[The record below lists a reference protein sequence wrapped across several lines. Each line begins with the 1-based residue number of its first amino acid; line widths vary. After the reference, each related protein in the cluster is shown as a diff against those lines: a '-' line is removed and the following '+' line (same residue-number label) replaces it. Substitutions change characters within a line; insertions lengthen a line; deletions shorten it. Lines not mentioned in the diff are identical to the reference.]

1 MLSIPGRIRR
11 GRLPGTDAF
20 ANDQQGPQTRLPPL
34 FTTILLCL
42 AAAPLAAQDIKIPE
56 SLGARAS
63 TRVNVTLDDKL
74 LQFASKF
81 LSDKDDEGEA
91 KKLIAGLKSVFVR
104 TFEYDKEGEYNVADV
119 DAVRAQFRGPAWS
132 RIVGVESKKENGN
145 ADVFVMTD
153 KDGKFAGLG
162 VVAVEPKEV
171 TIISI
176 AGAIDPAQF
185 GSLAG
190 KLGIPKLDLQKK
202 QKSGKD
208 D

>member
-1 MLSIPGRIRR
+1 MA
-11 GRLPGTDAF
+11 TDAF
-20 ANDQQGPQTRLPPL
+20 AKGRNRCAGERGYRRPIRLSAFFGMIL
-34 FTTILLCL
+34 FCI
-42 AAAPLAAQDIKIPE
+42 AAAPLAAQEIKIPD

-63 TRVNVTLDDKL
+63 TKVNVTLDDKL

-81 LSDKDDEGEA
+81 LADKDEEGEA

-104 TFEYDKEGEYNVADV
+104 TFEYDKEGEYNMADV
-119 DAVRAQFRGPAWS
+119 DAVRAQFRAPAWS
-132 RIVGVESKKENGN
+132 RMMGVESKKESGN

-162 VVAVEPKEV
+162 VIAVEPKEV

-190 KLGIPKLDLQKK
+190 KLGIPKVELQKK